1 MQNAPSASKKL
12 REDNDMRWRG
22 QRQSDNVEDRR
33 GSGRGVFRF
42 PLPGGGGMRFPSSGG
57 GGGKGGGI
65 GLLGILIILGL
76 ALFFGFDPGALM
88 QGSGPTSGSGSGFP
102 DIRLPQQP
110 RTTNLPAPGW
120 PGDIAKPQSSSQD
133 DLKSFVAVVLGTTED
148 VWNNVF
154 NQLGGS
160 YREPRLVLFE
170 GAVRSACGTG
180 MAAMGPFYCPAD
192 EKVYIDLD
200 FYREL
205 KDRFRAPGDFAQAYV
220 IAHEVGHHVQNVLGI
235 AGKVEAAKRRMG
247 RKGGN
252 ALQVRME
259 LQADCF
265 AGVWAHQMQA
275 DKGLIEPGD
284 IDEALRAASAIGD
297 DRIQRQTQ
305 GYVVPDSFT
314 HGSSEQRVRW
324 FRRGFQNGQLQA
336 CDTFNTD
343 QL

>member
-1 MQNAPSASKKL
+1 
-12 REDNDMRWRG
+12 MRWRG
-22 QRQSDNVEDRR
+22 QRQSQNIEDPR

-42 PLPGGGGMRFPSSGG
+42 PFPQRGGSRFPSSGG
-57 GGGKGGGI
+57 GGRKRGGI
-65 GLLGILIILGL
+65 GLIGLLVILGL

-88 QGSGPTSGSGSGFP
+88 RGSAPTGNGGSGFP
-102 DIRLPQQP
+102 DISLPQPQQP
-110 RTTNLPAPGW
+110 RTSNFPVPGS
-120 PGDIAKPQSSSQD
+120 PGEIAKPKSSSED

-148 VWNNVF
+148 VWHKTF
-154 NQLGGS
+154 RQFGIT
-160 YREPRLVLFE
+160 YREPRLVLFD
-170 GAVRSACGTG
+170 GSVQSACGTG
-180 MAAMGPFYCPAD
+180 MSAMGPFYCPAD

-205 KDRFRAPGDFAQAYV
+205 KNRFRAPGDFAQAYV

-235 AGKVEAAKRRMG
+235 ADKVQAAKRRMG
-247 RKGGN
+247 RRGGN

-324 FRRGFQNGQLQA
+324 FRRGFQSGQLQA
-336 CDTFNTD
+336 CDTFNTNR
-343 QL
+343 L

>member
-1 MQNAPSASKKL
+1 
-12 REDNDMRWRG
+12 MRWRG
-22 QRQSDNVEDRR
+22 QRESDNVEDRR
-33 GSGRGVFRF
+33 GQRRGFGF
-42 PLPGGGGMRFPSSGG
+42 PFPGGGVRFPSSGG
-57 GGGKGGGI
+57 GGGRSGGGI
-65 GLLGILIILGL
+65 GIVGLLIILGL
-76 ALFFGFDPGALM
+76 IIFFGIDPSVLM
-88 QGSGPTSGSGSGFP
+88 QGSGPTGSGSGFP
-102 DIRLPQQP
+102 EITLPQQRP
-110 RTTNLPAPGW
+110 DATNFPVPG
-120 PGDIAKPQSSSQD
+120 GQEQIERPQSSGED
-133 DLKSFVAVVLGTTED
+133 DLKRFIAVVLATTED
-148 VWNNVF
+148 SWSQTF
-154 NQLGGS
+154 RQFGAR
-160 YREPRLVLFE
+160 YREPKLVLFT
-170 GAVRSACGTG
+170 GYVRSACGTG

-205 KDRFRAPGDFAQAYV
+205 KNRFRAPGDFAQAYV
-220 IAHEVGHHVQNVLGI
+220 VAHEVGHHVQKLLGI
-235 AGKVEAAKRRMG
+235 ADKVEAAKRQVG
-247 RKGGN
+247 QKTGN

-324 FRRGFQNGQLQA
+324 FRRGYENGNLQV
-336 CDTFNTD
+336 CDTFNAEN
-343 QL
+343 L